1 MSHALWTGGAGGQ
14 HERRITEGGG
24 RVTHPVGPG
33 MGGGEVDDEG
43 LARQLRDAAEE
54 AAAKSKETD
63 DKKKKKKKK
72 KKSKKYAS
80 SSSSSSS
87 SESGLLCCPVTCF
100 PPRLISF
107 SSRFRRCEVTC
118 SCASEQ
124 ERCASAAT

>member
-14 HERRITEGGG
+14 HERRITEGVG

-43 LARQLRDAAEE
+43 LARQSRDAAEE

-63 DKKKKKKKK
+63 DKKKKKKKKK

-87 SESGLLCCPVTCF
+87 SESGLLRCPVTCSF
-100 PPRLISF
+100 PG
-107 SSRFRRCEVTC
+107 
-118 SCASEQ
+118 
-124 ERCASAAT
+124 

>member
-14 HERRITEGGG
+14 HERRITEGVG

-33 MGGGEVDDEG
+33 MGGGEVDDVG
-43 LARQLRDAAEE
+43 LARQSRDAAEE

-80 SSSSSSS
+80 SSSSFSS
-87 SESGLLCCPVTCF
+87 SESGLLRCPVTCSF
-100 PPRLISF
+100 PG
-107 SSRFRRCEVTC
+107 
-118 SCASEQ
+118 
-124 ERCASAAT
+124 